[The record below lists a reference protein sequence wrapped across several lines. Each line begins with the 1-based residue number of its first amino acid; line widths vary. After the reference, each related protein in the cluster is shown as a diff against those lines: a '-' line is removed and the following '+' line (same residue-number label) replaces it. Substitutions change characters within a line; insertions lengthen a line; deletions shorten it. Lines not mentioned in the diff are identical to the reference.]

1 MKPRYL
7 VYILSAI
14 ILAFVIKGYFYVDEI
29 QHNLWAI
36 QQGVAIDHGTLCYSL
51 EDFKKHLVLS
61 GVLSVVIAVCC
72 KLKGPK

>member
-1 MKPRYL
+1 MKPCYL

-14 ILAFVIKGYFYVDEI
+14 ILAFVIKGYFYFDLI

-36 QQGVAIDHGTLCYSL
+36 QQGIAIDHGTLRYSL

-61 GVLSVVIAVCC
+61 GVLSIVIAVCC
-72 KLKGPK
+72 KLKAPK